1 VVADAAV
8 ESAGLIGFLFES
20 WDALAT
26 SEPISRQFSVSGNGI
41 HYDIERTMLPLH
53 YAWSDRAI
61 HANAQTT
68 SRDFQITSSSTA
80 RHRGTKMVNARRSLE
95 LSLTNVS
102 GLPSRNGAER
112 GLRGAGR
119 SCRLPRRKNVIAAD
133 NEKET
138 FAFRIFSCANAPCHG
153 GIIFSC
159 PRRRP
164 FDIYSRRERAPVFF
178 QTGSCDACVHDT

>member
-1 VVADAAV
+1 VVSPDASLGERSLGQFAATEIDRTETNEPTSRIEVVADAAV

-26 SEPISRQFSVSGNGI
+26 NEPISRQFSMSGNEI
-41 HYDIERTMLPLH
+41 HYDIERTMLPPH

-61 HANAQTT
+61 HANAQTA
-68 SRDFQITSSSTA
+68 SRDFRITSPSTA

-112 GLRGAGR
+112 GLRGASR
-119 SCRLPRRKNVIAAD
+119 PCRLPQKRNRR
-133 NEKET
+133 
-138 FAFRIFSCANAPCHG
+138 G
-153 GIIFSC
+153 
-159 PRRRP
+159 
-164 FDIYSRRERAPVFF
+164 
-178 QTGSCDACVHDT
+178 